1 MGIIKKYNKRIGAG
15 SALQGNVDTGL
26 IFDPGA
32 PQQINNKDLIDRYD
46 AAIGSNQIGG
56 STNTGIVR
64 DPNNPTRPV
73 PDKVTDFNKT
83 NLDLENPSPAG
94 GPINASQYGHYQRY
108 LPQPNRGYEDS
119 PQGQI
124 RGEGALQ
131 TSFNKTNLD
140 LENPL
145 VLGGPINEP
154 FQTIIGSEV
163 KFFNTTQPY
172 TPKNTYKDSLQSEEL
187 RARASD
193 PIR

>member
-1 MGIIKKYNKRIGAG
+1 MGLKQRYNKRIGAG

-83 NLDLENPSPAG
+83 SLDLENPTPLG
-94 GPINASQYGHYQRY
+94 GPINVAQYGHRQRY
-108 LPQPNRGYEDS
+108 LPQPNRGYDDS
-119 PQGQI
+119 SQGQI
-124 RGEGALQ
+124 RGDGALQ
-131 TSFNKTNLD
+131 TSFNKTSLD
-140 LENPL
+140 LENPNP
-145 VLGGPINEP
+145 LGGPINVAY
-154 FQTIIGSEV
+154 TTKVGSEI
-163 KFFNTTQPY
+163 KTSPTTQPY
-172 TPKNTYKDSLQSEEL
+172 TPQNTYTDSFTDPRLI
-187 RARASD
+187 ARTID
-193 PIR
+193 PYK